1 MESPITKSMS
11 PTRLLETKRPPR
23 PKAMSDQ
30 PSLKVITKPAILKP
44 VDQIAKNE
52 LETLMRKPAFT
63 SEEK

>member
-1 MESPITKSMS
+1 MS
-11 PTRLLETKRPPR
+11 PTRIIEPKRTPR
-23 PKAMSDQ
+23 LKAISEQ
-30 PSLKVITKPAILKP
+30 FGIKPLTKPAALKP